1 MNVEYSSKKVEKLCT
16 NFKHA
21 RKKIG
26 NKEAIDLHKMINF
39 ILNIDSI
46 KDLRNMSRFRL
57 HKLSGE
63 KGIYSLSPC
72 GAKMSIRVEVLFK
85 DISSNIVYDISNID
99 IIKIVSIEE
108 VNKHYE

>member
-26 NKEAIDLHKMINF
+26 NNEAINLHKMINF

-46 KDLRNMSRFRL
+46 RDLRNMSKYRL
-57 HKLSGE
+57 HKLSGK
-63 KGIYSLSPC
+63 KGIYSLSPG

-108 VNKHYE
+108 VNNHYE